1 MLKRY
6 RRLKRNI
13 DVELDTEKLGGKKYQ
28 EYAKTRN
35 QVKSA
40 IRKAKANMEK
50 EIAQN
55 AKSNPKIFWKYANS
69 KRKTNTGIS
78 ELKFKSEEG
87 EERKTTT
94 DREKAEVLASFFS
107 SVFTIEPEGDL
118 PLMHHIEVKQECI
131 EKTFKESEIL
141 KLLQNLDVNKS
152 CGPDGLHPKMLKELS
167 ATISKPITIMFNS
180 FMCQGL
186 VPKLW
191 KEGNITA
198 LFKKGD
204 KTESGNYRPVSLTSV
219 ICKTMEK
226 LVRETIIKHMSA
238 NKLFRNKQFGFISG
252 SLGDQQPYNS

>member
-180 FMCQGL
+180 FMCQVWFLNCG
-186 VPKLW
+186 
-191 KEGNITA
+191 
-198 LFKKGD
+198 KKG
-204 KTESGNYRPVSLTSV
+204 TSLHYSKKETKQNQEIIDQSV
-219 ICKTMEK
+219 
-226 LVRETIIKHMSA
+226 
-238 NKLFRNKQFGFISG
+238 
-252 SLGDQQPYNS
+252 